1 MVFSYKLIERY
12 VLGAMLP
19 YLLLALLL
27 LTAMLLGQQAG
38 RFGELL
44 VSTGVPPSLI
54 WEILAALIPN
64 VLSLTLPM
72 AMLAGTVIGY
82 SRMGSDSEL
91 VAMRAAG
98 MGTWRL
104 LWPVLLLGALLSA
117 ATLFNNFN
125 LMPDAARTLRRAG
138 LRAALYKLDS
148 PIEPRSFNAE
158 IPGYTVYVR
167 DGDKAQGQWGRVFI
181 YSKDAAGATHLVT
194 ARSGRI
200 DSSAEQSELVL
211 SDAVATKLPAP
222 SQGESEYVTER
233 LAQFRIVFNTGRQAV
248 LDKLRRDQVEPDELS
263 WRELSEYAA
272 KRGGT
277 AEGLDAAALLH
288 RRLTLSV
295 SPLVF
300 ALLGASLGL
309 HVRKGGRGMGVLL
322 SLLALL
328 GYYLISLLGE
338 QLARAGT
345 VPTAPA
351 VWLAT
356 FLACLYSLLLLL
368 RRRRLGWARLTGTR
382 QGAPAR
388 GAAKLLGRRFGQ
400 SFGEET
406 RRLGFPSLLDMNV
419 LRMLSLSFIYA
430 FAALVAIFLVF
441 TLFELWRF
449 IAATGA
455 SAGLVVRYILFLLP
469 LLSVEVLPASVLLA
483 MLTTY
488 ALMARRSEA
497 VAWWACGQ
505 SVYRLVLP
513 GLLFASMIGGG
524 MWLLQERLMPQAN
537 LRQDALRAQ
546 IRGGVSRTM
555 SPVGKQWLAAGGNGR
570 LYAYE
575 YEDETSMLRDL
586 SIYDFDPEGIHL
598 ERIVHAAEGHW
609 TAQGQLS
616 LRDAE
621 SLTFK
626 GGGMERRRAP
636 EMLVAGSEPADVF
649 KPGTDQPSYLSAK
662 QLSAYI
668 KTVKQ
673 RGGAVASL
681 SAALQRKY
689 TDPLGALVMA
699 LIGIPLALAFG
710 RRSAILA
717 LCAAIG
723 IGLGFRATM
732 SGFTQMAVYGL
743 LPAVVAAW
751 APPIIFASAGIYL
764 LFRART

>member
-1 MVFSYKLIERY
+1 MVSSRKLIERY

-27 LTAMLLGQQAG
+27 LTATLMGQQAS

-44 VSTGVPPSLI
+44 VGSGVPLALV

-64 VLSLTLPM
+64 VLSFTLPM
-72 AMLAGTVIGY
+72 AMLAGTMIGY

-98 MGTWRL
+98 IGTWRL
-104 LWPVLLLGALLSA
+104 LWPVLLLGVLLSA
-117 ATLFNNFN
+117 ATFFNNFN

-148 PIEPRSFNAE
+148 PIEPRSFNAD
-158 IPGYTVYVR
+158 IPGYVVYVR
-167 DGDKAQGQWGRVFI
+167 DGDKTQGQWGRVFI

-211 SDAVATKLPAP
+211 YDAVATKLPAEAK
-222 SQGESEYVTER
+222 GEGEYVTER

-248 LDKLRRDQVEPDELS
+248 LDKLRRDEAEPDEMG
-263 WRELSEYAA
+263 WRELREYAA
-272 KRGGT
+272 QRVGT
-277 AEGLDAAALLH
+277 EGRDAAALLH
-288 RRLTLSV
+288 RRLTLSAA
-295 SPLVF
+295 PLVF
-300 ALLGASLGL
+300 ALLGAALGL
-309 HVRKGGRGMGVLL
+309 RVRKGGRGMGVLL
-322 SLLALL
+322 SLLALIA
-328 GYYLISLLGE
+328 YYLLSLLGE

-345 VPTAPA
+345 IPTAPA

-368 RRRRLGWARLTGTR
+368 RRRRLGWLAYTRKGARAIGTARFPERNTVQSLGGTR
-382 QGAPAR
+382 
-388 GAAKLLGRRFGQ
+388 L
-400 SFGEET
+400 
-406 RRLGFPSLLDMNV
+406 LGFPSLLDMNV
-419 LRMLSLSFIYA
+419 LRMLTLSFLYA
-430 FAALVAIFLVF
+430 FAALVAVFLIF

-455 SAGLVVRYILFLLP
+455 STRLVFRYVVFLLP
-469 LLSVEVLPASVLLA
+469 LLTVEVLPATVLLA

-497 VAWWACGQ
+497 IAWWACGQ

-513 GLLFASMIGGG
+513 GLLFASVVGGG
-524 MWLLQERLMPQAN
+524 MWFVQERLMPQAN

-546 IRGGVSRTM
+546 IRGGLSRTM
-555 SPVGKQWLAAGGNGR
+555 TPVGKQWLAAAGNGR

-575 YEDETSMLRDL
+575 YEDETSKLKDL
-586 SIYDFDPEGIHL
+586 TIYDFDPEGIHL
-598 ERIVHAAEGHW
+598 RQTVHAREGDW
-609 TAQGQLS
+609 TPEGQQLR

-621 SLTFK
+621 SLSFK
-626 GGGMERRRAP
+626 GRGVERKREA
-636 EMLVAGSEPADVF
+636 EMLVVGVEPDDAF
-649 KPGTDQPSYLSAK
+649 KPGTNQPAYLSAR

-673 RGGAVASL
+673 RGVAVGAL
-681 SAALQRKY
+681 TAALQRKY

-710 RRSAILA
+710 RRSAIVA

-723 IGLGFRATM
+723 IGLGFRAMT
-732 SGFTQMAVYGL
+732 GGLTQMAVYGL
-743 LPAVVAAW
+743 LPAAVAAW
-751 APPIIFASAGIYL
+751 APPIIFAAAGIYL